1 MIVKSK
7 IVISTAD
14 ARVASQLE
22 NFLGTFWADFITSF
36 DVAKDKDGT
45 SAFNINGD
53 PVGLKIVLQNIKKA
67 KWSVSIIDPAES
79 QKKSKKAPTANAEG
93 KTNKLRIMIPAIEQ
107 DWESGVVKFPSEP
120 AKSSSWPMELKD
132 CFAKQILGWR
142 INYAK
147 CSIGVVIDLGQLE
160 SRRKFKDDLEHGWD
174 SWRVLFDHSKSNF
187 SFYDIIDP
195 DDSLTAF
202 SEICAFHG
210 GRIFNNLEEISG
222 IKFLPKKALSRELER
237 PLDSILYNLGERGED
252 PWEIVHI
259 TEIGEKVVYDSSK
272 RIMSTSKLKTLLLPF
287 CS

>member
-1 MIVKSK
+1 MTVESK
-7 IVISTAD
+7 IVVSTAD
-14 ARVASQLE
+14 ARVAAQLE
-22 NFLGTFWADFITSF
+22 DYLRTFWADFITSF
-36 DVAKDKDGT
+36 DATKDRDGT
-45 SAFNINGD
+45 SAFSINGD

-67 KWSVSIIDPAES
+67 KWSVSIIDPVES
-79 QKKSKKAPTANAEG
+79 QKKSKKAPTANNKGE
-93 KTNKLRIMIPAIEQ
+93 TNKLRIMISAIEQ
-107 DWESGVVKFPSEP
+107 DWESGVVKFPSKP

-160 SRRKFKDDLEHGWD
+160 SRKKFRDDLERGWD
-174 SWRVLFDHSKSNF
+174 SWRVMFDHSKSNF

-195 DDSLTAF
+195 DDSLIAF
-202 SEICAFHG
+202 SEICVFHE

-222 IKFLPKKALSRELER
+222 IKFLPKKAVSRELER

-252 PWEIVHI
+252 PWEIIHI
-259 TEIGEKVVYDSSK
+259 TESGEKVVYDSSK
-272 RIMSTSKLKTLLLPF
+272 RTMSTSKLKTLLLDF